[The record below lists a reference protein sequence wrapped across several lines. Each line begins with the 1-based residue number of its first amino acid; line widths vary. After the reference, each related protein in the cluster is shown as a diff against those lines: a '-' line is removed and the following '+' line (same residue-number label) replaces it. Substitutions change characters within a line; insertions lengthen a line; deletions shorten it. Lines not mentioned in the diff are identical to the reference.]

1 MSFDW
6 AEYFYLAQ
14 ELNGTPTMP
23 YSEEAK
29 LRAIIS
35 RAYYAAFCQARNHL
49 RDTTSY
55 IPSRTKDTHWEV
67 ITHFRDNR
75 NSERRKIGQDL
86 GRLFEYRKQAD
97 YEDDYRGSLPINTQT
112 ALTLTGRILTRLAR
126 LE

>member
-1 MSFDW
+1 MVRHF
-6 AEYFYLAQ
+6 F
-14 ELNGTPTMP
+14 
-23 YSEEAK
+23 
-29 LRAIIS
+29 RANFRLLS
-35 RAYYAAFCQARNHL
+35 HFCGSQYVSSTTGYYAAFCQARNHL